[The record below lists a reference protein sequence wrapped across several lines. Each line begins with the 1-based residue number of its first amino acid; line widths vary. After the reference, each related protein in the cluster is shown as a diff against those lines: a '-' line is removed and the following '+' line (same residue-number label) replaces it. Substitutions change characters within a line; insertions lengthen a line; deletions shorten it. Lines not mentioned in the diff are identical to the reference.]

1 MALVPAYSYY
11 QVVNYMRQTF
21 LAIFALATSLSAT
34 TIKVQFIG
42 APNNGSA
49 ERTVD
54 GGANWTSPGFSMLNM
69 RIANSF
75 NYLTFC
81 LEPLQMVSSSIL
93 DYNVVSLDQAATNI
107 GGMGVAKANFVRELI
122 GRFYPNLNVPLPDLQ
137 AGAMQMALWEIIRED
152 RAANGFNVLT
162 GLVRYR
168 NENIGMMALAQ
179 TYLNALDGTGPKA
192 MNLIAFTNADQQD
205 VLFQTPEP
213 ATFALIGGA
222 LISLGALRRRQKN

>member
-1 MALVPAYSYY
+1 MVLVPAYSYY
-11 QVVNYMRQTF
+11 QVVNYSKHKF
-21 LAIFALATSLSAT
+21 FAIFALATSLSAT
-34 TIKVQFIG
+34 TIKVQFINT
-42 APNNGSA
+42 PNSGSA

-69 RIANSF
+69 RIAESF

-81 LEPLQMVSSSIL
+81 LEPLQAVSASIL

-107 GGMGVAKANFVRELI
+107 GGIGAAKADFIRELI
-122 GRFYPNLNVPLPDLQ
+122 GRFYPNLNVALPDIQ

-152 RAANGFNVLT
+152 KATYGFNVLT

-168 NENIGMMALAQ
+168 NENIAMMAQAQ

-192 MNLIAFTNADQQD
+192 MNLIAFTNANQQD
-205 VLFQTPEP
+205 ILYQTPEP